1 MAQGIFNL
9 KQVNQAIR
17 QDAWAG
23 IYAPKFVEYLVVAGG
38 GGGQTGGGGG
48 AGGLL
53 TGIVPVTAGASY
65 TVTVGGGGSNGGGGA
80 SVQGVNGTNSVF
92 GSIVAS
98 GGGGGGSYNGTTT
111 GKAGGSGGG
120 AYNVSDGG
128 QGTANQGNAGASGNS
143 ITNSTG
149 GGGGAGNMGLNPL
162 DANGPIGTAVSGGG
176 GGQGVASAISGAIM
190 TYAGG
195 GGGGVGTGAT
205 LRSNGGIG
213 GGGLG
218 CIAGDAL
225 NTTGNVNTGG
235 GGGGGFYVNSDGKAG
250 GSGIVIVRY
259 PGSVQF
265 YTGGTVGYA
274 NGYIVHTFY
283 SNGTLAPTTPTQY
296 SNTYQ
301 ISRSLRFNAADS
313 AHLIR
318 TPSSVGNRKTWTWS
332 GWVKFNSTPD
342 GFNEWQV
349 LFAAGI
355 YDTATP
361 SVVIEQVGPNL
372 RTAFFASSA
381 YVGYNFT
388 TEIARDYSGWYH
400 IVVAVDTTQAIA
412 TDRNKIY
419 INGVLTAQT
428 GAYSALAL
436 NYDTGV
442 NLNQQHSI
450 GGVQYYSA
458 QPYQGF
464 AKNYMTEINFI
475 DGQALTPSSFGE
487 YDVNTG
493 VWKPRAYG
501 GSYGTNGFYLNF
513 SDNTNTTAATLGK
526 DYSGNSNNFTPYNF
540 SVTAGVTND
549 SFVDT
554 PTQYG
559 TDTGVGGEVR
569 GNYCTL
575 NYLDVAGTPT
585 LSEGNLKIVNTNADG
600 VVRGTFGMP
609 GNSGKWYFEITQQ
622 TAVGTAGQSP
632 IVYGMATLQSKVSHS
647 AADIL
652 KAAYYYTDY
661 LSRYLL
667 VYVNGAQ
674 TLIPVATA
682 IAINEVLQFAY
693 DSDTGKVWIGKS
705 NVWSDSSG
713 GTTGNP
719 ATGANPTYT
728 FASVAEPM
736 TPTFDHAGVNFTATL
751 NCGQRPFVTTAPTG
765 FKALCTTNLP
775 TPTIGATAATQAN
788 KFFNPVTY
796 TGTGASRQV
805 SVGFQPDWVW
815 VKTRSQVSRNTI
827 FDAVREVTKVLWSDS
842 TDAEGTAN
850 AGTGLTSLN
859 SNGFTLG
866 TEIAGTSGSTNVSAV
881 TYVAWNWKA
890 SNATA
895 VTNTSGSITSQV
907 SANPTAGFSIVT
919 YTASGVTAAR
929 TVGHGLDVAPSF
941 MMIRSRSDSD
951 NWYAYHTSIGN
962 TKAVFPNLTNATFT
976 NVGYWA
982 NTSPTSSVFTV
993 GTIPTTYN
1001 TYIAYCFAEIAG
1013 YSKFGSYT
1021 GNGSADGPFV
1031 HTGFKPAFVMIKRT
1045 DSTGNWWIYD
1055 TARTPKQTNAADEVL
1070 YANITDAETAS
1081 SSDIDL
1087 LSNGF
1092 KLRVATYQPN
1102 TSSGTFIYMA
1112 FASQSFKYSLASS

>member
-17 QDAWAG
+17 QDAWTG

-53 TGIVPVTAGASY
+53 TGMVPVTAGASY
-65 TVTVGGGGSNGGGGA
+65 TVTVGGGGSNGGGGQA
-80 SVQGVNGTNSVF
+80 VQGVNGTNSVF

-98 GGGGGGSYNGTTT
+98 GGGGGASYNGTTT

-120 AYNVSDGG
+120 GYNVSVGG
-128 QGTANQGNAGASGNS
+128 QGTANQGNAGASGNKVTTAS
-143 ITNSTG
+143 G
-149 GGGGAGNMGLNPL
+149 GGGGAGSMGLNPL
-162 DANGPIGTAVSGGG
+162 PANGTLGTAVSGGG
-176 GGQGVASAISGAIM
+176 GGAGVASAISGGIM

-195 GGGGVGTGAT
+195 GGGGASSDAT

-218 CIAGDAL
+218 CIGGDAL

-259 PGSVQF
+259 QGTVQF

-313 AHLIR
+313 AYLSR

-342 GFNEWQV
+342 GFNEWQS

-355 YDTATP
+355 YDTATH
-361 SVVIEQVGPNL
+361 SVTIELVGSTL
-372 RTAFFASSA
+372 RTAFFVSSG

-388 TEIARDYSGWYH
+388 TELVRDYSGWYH
-400 IVVAVDTTQAIA
+400 IVVAVDTTQAKE

-458 QPYQGF
+458 QSYQGF
-464 AKNYMTEINFI
+464 SKNYMTEINFI

-493 VWKPRAYG
+493 VWIPRAYG

-513 SDNTNTTAATLGK
+513 SDNSNTTAATLGK
-526 DYSGNSNNFTPYNF
+526 DYSGNGNNFTPNNF

-575 NYLDVAGTPT
+575 SPVDIAGTPT

-622 TAVGTAGQSP
+622 TAIGQQGQSP
-632 IVYGMATLQSKVSHS
+632 IVYGMATLQSKVSHTAS
-647 AADIL
+647 DIL

-661 LSRYLL
+661 IGRYLL
-667 VYVNGAQ
+667 IYVNGVTAA
-674 TLIPVATA
+674 TISVATA

-693 DSDTGKVWIGKS
+693 DSDTGKVWIGKGG
-705 NVWSDSSG
+705 VWSDSSG

-751 NCGQRPFVTTAPTG
+751 NCGQRAFVNTAPTG

-815 VKTRSQVSRNTI
+815 IKERS
-827 FDAVREVTKVLWSDS
+827 AVRTHCLTDSVRGFTKYLFSDS
-842 TDAEGTAN
+842 TGAEETYSTLVTSVN
-850 AGTGLTSLN
+850 STGFN
-859 SNGFTLG
+859 LG
-866 TEIAGTSGSTNVSAV
+866 ASVAVNDSGQ
-881 TYVAWNWKA
+881 TYVGWNWRA

-895 VTNTSGSITSQV
+895 VTNTAGSITSTV
-907 SANPTAGFSIVT
+907 SANPTSGFSVLT
-919 YTASGVTAAR
+919 YTGVTNG
-929 TVGHGLDVAPSF
+929 TVGHGLGVAPS
-941 MMIRSRSDSD
+941 MIIVKSRGGSQ
-951 NWYAYHTSIGN
+951 NWFIYHISQGATNYMTFSTDGATTNSGAWNN
-962 TKAVFPNLTNATFT
+962 TA
-976 NVGYWA
+976 
-982 NTSPTSSVFTV
+982 PTSSVFTTGSFFSTNSMV
-993 GTIPTTYN
+993 
-1001 TYIAYCFAEIAG
+1001 AYCFAEVAG
-1013 YSKFGSYT
+1013 YSRIGRYIGTGS
-1021 GNGSADGPFV
+1021 GAGPFV

-1045 DSTGNWWIYD
+1045 DSTGNWSIYD
-1055 TARTPKQTNAADEVL
+1055 TARTPKETNAADEVL
-1070 YANITDAETAS
+1070 YANVTDAETAGAY
-1081 SSDIDL
+1081 DIDL

-1092 KLRVATYQPN
+1092 QIRTNGASVN
-1102 TSSGTFIYMA
+1102 SVGGIYIFMA
-1112 FASQSFKYSLASS
+1112 FASQPFKYSLGGS